1 MYAPV
6 VLFTY
11 NRLQQLKEVIKSLQ
25 LNDLAFKTDLLIYSD
40 GPKNNHIDI
49 SKVDAVRKFINDVSG
64 FKSIQIIEKEV
75 NTGLYNM
82 ITRGVTEVIEKY
94 QKVIILEDDIVTS
107 PKFLTYM
114 NEALLRFEPENDIMS
129 ISGYMYP
136 ISLDQKYQHDLIL
149 SHRTSSWGWAT
160 WKDRWDSVD
169 FDEVSIKK
177 YYKNYI
183 KTFSRAGPDLPSMIK
198 ARFNGKNKS
207 WAIFFAL
214 SHHIQNKYA
223 IMPSKSFCQNI
234 GHDSSGEHCQESSKW
249 FVKMSNKNIKKWDK
263 PSLDESI
270 VYKIQELHKISFRE
284 KALAKVKRL
293 FS

>member
-6 VLFTY
+6 ILFTY
-11 NRLQQLKEVIKSLQ
+11 NRLHQSKEVIKSLQ
-25 LNDLAFKTDLLIYSD
+25 LNDLASETDLLIYSD
-40 GPKNNHIDI
+40 GPKNNNIDI
-49 SKVDAVRKFINDVSG
+49 FKVDAVRKFINDVSG

-75 NTGLYNM
+75 NIGLFDM
-82 ITRGVTEVIEKY
+82 VTRGVSEVIKKY
-94 QKVIILEDDIVTS
+94 HKVIVLEDDIVTS

-114 NEALLRFEPENDIMS
+114 NEALLRFEPDNEIMS
-129 ISGYMYP
+129 ISGYTYP
-136 ISLDQKYQHDLIL
+136 ISLDHKYQHDLIL

-160 WKDRWDSVD
+160 WKDRWESVD
-169 FDEVSIKK
+169 FDVDSVKK

-198 ARFNGKNKS
+198 ARFREKNKS

-234 GHDSSGEHCQESSKW
+234 GHDGSGEHCHESTKW
-249 FVKMSNKNIKKWDK
+249 LVKMSNKDIKKWDK
-263 PSLDESI
+263 PFLDESI

-284 KALAKVKRL
+284 KALTKVKRL